1 MSTRWGVIGCGTIA
15 TTRTIPEGIIPSSNA
30 RLVAVAD
37 TVPDR
42 AMAIATRYDVKA
54 YSSASDLV
62 RDAEVDAVY
71 IAVPPFAHA
80 ELAIL
85 AARHG
90 KPTLLEK
97 PMAMNTA
104 EARAIVEAHRTAGTL
119 LGIGFMMRYHACHA
133 RLYELLKANVIG
145 EIVALRARYSVWYPP
160 DRNRPDEAWLFDPER
175 AGGGPLMDA
184 GCHALDLLVQ
194 FAGPV
199 ERLVCFADTLVHG
212 VAVED
217 TCTILLKFARGA
229 HGVLQAYNCT
239 PNFAGRNVIEVHGTK
254 GTLISQGTLTQLP
267 TGTLL
272 HYPRSEEGGR
282 VESEGQAIPVEPVNM
297 YQCEIER
304 FSACLERGE
313 PYPISGE
320 DGLYV
325 QCLIDAAYRSAWEG
339 GVVDLSAEPADTR

>member
-1 MSTRWGVIGCGTIA
+1 M
-15 TTRTIPEGIIPSSNA
+15 
-30 RLVAVAD
+30 AVAD

-42 AMAIATRYDVKA
+42 AAAIAAHYDVKA
-54 YSSASDLV
+54 YNSAADLV
-62 RDAEVDAVY
+62 LDPEVDAVY

-97 PMAMNTA
+97 PMAMNPA
-104 EARAIVEAHRTAGTL
+104 EARAILDAHRAAGTL
-119 LGIGFMMRYHACHA
+119 LGIGFMMRYHACHV
-133 RLYELLKANVIG
+133 RLRELLNAGVIG
-145 EIVALRARYSVWYPP
+145 RIVAVRARYSVWYPP
-160 DRNRPDEAWLFDPER
+160 DPDRPHEAWLFDPDR

-184 GCHALDLLVQ
+184 GCHALDLLTQ

-199 ERLVCFADTLVHG
+199 ERLVCLADTLVHG

-217 TCTILLKFARGA
+217 TCTVLLKFASGA

-239 PNFAGRNVIEVHGTK
+239 PNFVGRNVIEVHGTL
-254 GTLISQGTLTQLP
+254 GTLIAQGTLTQLP

-272 HYPRSEEGGR
+272 YYPKSDQGGR
-282 VESEGQAIPVEPVNM
+282 IESEGQVIAVEPVNM
-297 YQCEIER
+297 YRCEIDR

-325 QCLIDAAYRSAWEG
+325 QSLIDAAYRSAREG
-339 GVVDLSAEPADTR
+339 RVVSVSAGPADTR